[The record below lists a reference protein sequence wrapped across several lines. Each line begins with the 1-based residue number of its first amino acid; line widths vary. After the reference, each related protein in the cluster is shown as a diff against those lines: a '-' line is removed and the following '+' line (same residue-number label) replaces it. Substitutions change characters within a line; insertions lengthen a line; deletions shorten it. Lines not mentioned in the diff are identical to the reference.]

1 MNLLQ
6 SLHQPIRHPGRTH
19 RFWNPVDIQKTV
31 TSGDLD
37 AIEEEPYHL
46 VWKLSNYDGGGFMV
60 KAYQQPES
68 IGLTEAQAQRQY
80 EVFKRYANYPLL
92 PCVTGATGPADGVPP
107 GQNCL

>member
-1 MNLLQ
+1 MNFFQ

-37 AIEEEPYHL
+37 AIEEDAHHL
-46 VWKLSNYDGGGFMV
+46 VCKLSNYGGGFMV
-60 KAYQQPES
+60 KADQQPES
-68 IGLTEAQAQRQY
+68 IGMTEAQAQREY
-80 EVFKRYANYPLL
+80 EAFKRYANYPLI
-92 PCVTGATGPADGVPP
+92 PYVTGATHPADGVTP